1 MSLLRGHG
9 GQGSATILSILV
21 VVRMLPNTLFGMVG
35 GLLADR
41 YDRRRNMIV
50 LDVLGGIVALAYLLY
65 SDSIVWILLCTGLQ
79 EVLHGLYEP
88 NRSAI
93 LPDLLLSSSTTT
105 VTTTTTVMDE
115 NGKNKTRSRCGD
127 NNGHDHH
134 DDEQLPVIVSPYL
147 SKANTVTVAIWSTAA
162 AVGSSLGG
170 FVVQRYGPTTCFVI
184 DGIFYLL
191 SALILQ
197 CGVDNNK
204 NVTKTAAPAND
215 VTSATAAKSTKQPL
229 PSHGGSNST
238 SAAVASTTNI
248 ITTVW
253 SMLLELVDYLRSS
266 PLATAMVLF
275 KSSGA
280 ILFGASDVLQV
291 SFATIVNTSSRDDS
305 IVDDEEEVLD
315 SQRLGWLFAA
325 VGIGCLIGPLVV
337 PEPRQ
342 HIPTIIGGLTV
353 LSVGFGLLA
362 ACPPQRYFWL
372 TCFFTALRA
381 SGTAVMWVDSTIIVQ
396 EATPSQ
402 MLGRVS
408 AVDLALAVS
417 MEAASAVLAGRLLD
431 HGWSAHRIAGLLS
444 IIGLTVALSWY
455 LWWRTYEQPR
465 HLLLLRTSN
474 NVKHNDGVAGL
485 DDMEM
490 EPLRRENND

>member
-1 MSLLRGHG
+1 MTHDADDPTSYTGFLTNPFSFRWFTYVASMSLLRGHG
-9 GQGSATILSILV
+9 GEGSATILSILV

-41 YDRRRNMIV
+41 YDRRQNMIV
-50 LDVLGGIVALAYLLY
+50 LDVLGGVVALAYLLY
-65 SDSIVWILLCTGLQ
+65 SESIVWILVCTGLQ

-93 LPDLLLSSSTTT
+93 LPDLLLSSSTTSA
-105 VTTTTTVMDE
+105 MD
-115 NGKNKTRSRCGD
+115 GDGKKNKTSSRSGD
-127 NNGHDHH
+127 NNGHDDHH
-134 DDEQLPVIVSPYL
+134 ELPFAVSPYL

-184 DGIFYLL
+184 DGIFYLA
-191 SALILQ
+191 SALILR
-197 CGVDNNK
+197 CGVDNK
-204 NVTKTAAPAND
+204 NVTKTA
-215 VTSATAAKSTKQPL
+215 SATATAPKSAKQL
-229 PSHGGSNST
+229 PSHGGNRASEAT
-238 SAAVASTTNI
+238 AAVASTNNI
-248 ITTVW
+248 TIVW
-253 SMLLELVDYLRSS
+253 SMLRELMDYLRSS

-291 SFATIVNTSSRDDS
+291 SFATIVNTSSRDDT
-305 IVDDEEEVLD
+305 IVDDDEEVLD

-325 VGIGCLIGPLVV
+325 VGVGCLIGPLVV

-362 ACPPQRYFWL
+362 ACPTQRYFWL

-444 IIGLTVALSWY
+444 PVVVLLVARVRTTATV
-455 LWWRTYEQPR
+455 Q
-465 HLLLLRTSN
+465 
-474 NVKHNDGVAGL
+474 
-485 DDMEM
+485 
-490 EPLRRENND
+490 

>member
-1 MSLLRGHG
+1 MSLLRNGHG
-9 GQGSATILSILV
+9 AGGSATILSILV

-41 YDRRRNMIV
+41 YDRRHNMIV
-50 LDVLGGIVALAYLLY
+50 LDVLGGVVALAYLLY
-65 SDSIVWILLCTGLQ
+65 SDRIVWILLCTGLQ

-93 LPDLLLSSSTTT
+93 LPDLLISSSSSSSSTT
-105 VTTTTTVMDE
+105 VME
-115 NGKNKTRSRCGD
+115 GVGTNKTSSSSGD
-127 NNGHDHH
+127 NNNGDEYHH
-134 DDEQLPVIVSPYL
+134 DDEQLAVVVSPYL

-170 FVVQRYGPTTCFVI
+170 FVVQKYGPTTCFVI
-184 DGIFYLL
+184 DGMFYFL
-191 SALILQ
+191 SALILH
-197 CGVDNNK
+197 CCVDNNK
-204 NVTKTAAPAND
+204 NVTKTASAG
-215 VTSATAAKSTKQPL
+215 VRSATASQSTKPPR
-229 PSHGGSNST
+229 PSHEGHST
-238 SAAVASTTNI
+238 SAAT
-248 ITTVW
+248 ITIVW
-253 SMLLELVDYLRSS
+253 SMLRELMDYLRSS
-266 PLATAMVLF
+266 PLATAMILF

-291 SFATIVNTSSRDDS
+291 SFATVVVTTTTMSRDG
-305 IVDDEEEVLD
+305 IDDEEEVLD

-325 VGIGCLIGPLVV
+325 VGVGCLIGPLVV

-353 LSVGFGLLA
+353 LSTGFGLLA
-362 ACPPQRYFWL
+362 ACPQQRYFWL

-444 IIGLTVALSWY
+444 IVGLTIALSWY
-455 LWWRTYEQPR
+455 LWWQTYEQPR

-474 NVKHNDGVAGL
+474 NVKDDDGVAGL

-490 EPLRRENND
+490 EPLRHENND